1 MILGLAAAA
10 FVAGVGLGYYFVP
23 GASTSGAYLI
33 VGGCALCAGVSSLLL
48 RHPRP
53 RHLGWLLAA
62 LLVAGALRGYM
73 AGGTVPLLPP
83 ELRSDSAVT
92 LEGVLA
98 RDARPYG
105 DSHVLSIE
113 VDRYQ
118 AEGSWRPAGFRVDV
132 VASHLSGAAA
142 AARAPDGFLPGDRYL
157 ITGQAVSA
165 AWSPAASRGS
175 AAVVRDAEV
184 TLQQSK
190 PSGVA
195 RLLGSLRS
203 RLGRSIDRT
212 SPEPAAGL
220 IKAMVTGERTGLSS
234 ETRDA
239 FRRSGTSHVLSI
251 SGMHVGIVAV
261 ASIAGAA
268 AMLGRRR
275 QLYLLV
281 PAAAVWGYAA
291 LAGFSPPVARAAI
304 MASIFIGGR
313 VLGRQR
319 SVAPALGLAAAG
331 MVVLDP
337 PVLADVSFQLS
348 FLAMFGLVVVTPGVA
363 RAGESLIDRFDSRL
377 PECGSTFFRSV
388 NSGVAMSVG
397 AISLTGPLVA
407 ITFDSISIW
416 GAPATL
422 LQVPALPFLI
432 VFGGLEAALGLVW
445 HPIGVVA
452 AGPAWALAGYVISIA
467 NLFARLPGGA
477 VRPEGTAI
485 VAAALYYAALA
496 ALLNL
501 DRLRDVA
508 ASFGSTAN
516 GVAAGAACFAARPVL
531 PHSAAPRLFL
541 LASLGLAGLAWAG
554 AMATADGRLAVTF
567 FETEG
572 GDSILIRTPSGR
584 QVLIDGGDS
593 SLGAVRA
600 LSSRMP
606 FWDRSLDIVVLTHP
620 HADHARGLLAVLE
633 RYRVDTIL
641 DSPSE
646 YDSSVYREWLART
659 DAEGARRVGAL
670 AGTSVTL
677 DRGVYLDVVFAQP
690 EALAPDANDRSIVL
704 RLAYGEAAF
713 LFTGDLSS
721 VAERR
726 VIEAGLDVRA
736 HVLKVGHQGSRGSSS
751 NAFLSAVSPSIAV
764 VPASIGNKFGHPHAE
779 ALERIAGFV
788 DRDRILVTM
797 DRGTVDIETDGHRYV
812 VRTMR

>member
-1 MILGLAAAA
+1 LH
-10 FVAGVGLGYYFVP
+10 P
-23 GASTSGAYLI
+23 
-33 VGGCALCAGVSSLLL
+33 
-48 RHPRP
+48 PRP
-53 RHLGWLLAA
+53 KRLGWLLAT
-62 LLVAGALRGYM
+62 LLIAGVIRGY
-73 AGGTVPLLPP
+73 AASGAVAQLPP
-83 ELRSDSAVT
+83 ELRSGSAVT

-105 DSHVLSIE
+105 DSHLLSVA
-113 VDRYQ
+113 VDRYR
-118 AEGSWRPAGFRVDV
+118 AGDSWRPADFGVDV
-132 VASHLSGAAA
+132 VATHLSGAAA
-142 AARAPDGFLPGDRYL
+142 AGRAPDGFMPGDRYL
-157 ITGQAVSA
+157 ITGQVFSV

-175 AAVVRDAEV
+175 AAVVRDAGV
-184 TLQQSK
+184 ALQESK
-190 PSGVA
+190 PSGAA
-195 RLLGSLRS
+195 RVLGPLRA

-220 IKAMVTGERTGLSS
+220 IKAMVTGERTALSS

-251 SGMHVGIVAV
+251 SGMHIGIVAV
-261 ASIAGAA
+261 AAIAGAA
-268 AMLGRRR
+268 ATIGRRR
-275 QLYLLV
+275 QIYLLV

-337 PVLADVSFQLS
+337 AVLADVSFQLS

-363 RAGESLIDRFDSRL
+363 SAGEALIDRFDSRL
-377 PECGSTFFRSV
+377 PECGSTFLRSV

-397 AISLTGPLVA
+397 AISLTAPVVA

-485 VAAALYYAALA
+485 VAAALYYATLV

-508 ASFGSTAN
+508 AGVGSTAT
-516 GVAAGAACFAARPVL
+516 GMAASVSDFPARPTR
-531 PHSAAPRLFL
+531 PRSAAPRLIL
-541 LASLGLAGLAWAG
+541 LASLGLACLVWG
-554 AMATADGRLAVTF
+554 AAVSTADGRLTVTF

-593 SLGAVRA
+593 SFGAVRA

-606 FWDRSLDIVVLTHP
+606 FWDRSLDLVVLTHP

-633 RYRVDTIL
+633 RYRVDAIL
-641 DSPSE
+641 YSPSE
-646 YDSSVYREWLART
+646 YDSSVYREWLARA
-659 DAEGARRVGAL
+659 DAEGARRVGAI
-670 AGTSVTL
+670 AGTSITL
-677 DRGVYLDVVFAQP
+677 DSNVYLDIVSAQP
-690 EALAPDANDRSIVL
+690 EALAPDPNDRSIVL
-704 RLAYGEAAF
+704 RLIYGEAAF

-726 VIEAGLDVRA
+726 LIGTGLDVRA

-751 NAFLSAVSPSIAV
+751 DAFLSAVSPSIAV

-779 ALERIAGFV
+779 ALERIARLV

-797 DRGTVDIETDGHRYV
+797 DRGTVDIETEGHRYV